1 MDKQENLKDKKE
13 KDKTQELK
21 EFNVLPH
28 FKENIVHTEKTQC
41 L

>member
-21 EFNVLPH
+21 QSCINL
-28 FKENIVHTEKTQC
+28 KIQI